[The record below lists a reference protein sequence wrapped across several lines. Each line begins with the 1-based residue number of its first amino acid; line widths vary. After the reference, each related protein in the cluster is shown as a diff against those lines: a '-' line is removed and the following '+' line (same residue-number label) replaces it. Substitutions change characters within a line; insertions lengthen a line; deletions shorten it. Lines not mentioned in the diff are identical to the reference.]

1 MTGIKICGID
11 RAEALEAA
19 IAALASHVGLVFYPP
34 SPRFLKTAEAAAL
47 AAQGKGRITR
57 VGLFVDPDDATL
69 ADGVATGLDA
79 IQLHGE
85 ESPARVAE
93 VKARF
98 GIDVWKVLPV
108 ANEGDVARA
117 DTYHGAADFL
127 LFDAK
132 TPKGALPGGMGLRFD
147 WSLLAAYRGATAW
160 GLAGGLNA
168 GNVAEAIVR
177 TGAPLVD
184 ASSGIESAP
193 GVKDAD
199 KIAAFCAAVR
209 TAQRP

>member
-19 IAALASHVGLVFYPP
+19 IAARASHVGFVFYPP
-34 SPRFLKTAEAAAL
+34 SPRFLKGATAAAL
-47 AAQGKGRITR
+47 ATKAEGRIIR

-69 ADGVATGLDA
+69 AEGVATGLDA

-98 GIDVWKVLPV
+98 GFDVWKVLPV
-108 ANEGDVARA
+108 ATADDIMRA
-117 DTYHGAADFL
+117 GTYHGAADFL
-127 LFDAK
+127 LFDAR

-147 WSLLAAYRGATAW
+147 WSLLAAYRGPTTW

-168 GNVAEAIVR
+168 VNVAEAIAR

-193 GVKDAD
+193 GVKDVA
-199 KIAAFCAAVR
+199 KIAAFCAAAHR
-209 TAQRP
+209 SA

>member
-19 IAALASHVGLVFYPP
+19 IAAGASHVGLVFFPP
-34 SPRFLKTAEAAAL
+34 SPRFLKPAPAAAL
-47 AAQGKGRITR
+47 ASQAKGRTIR

-69 ADGVATGLDA
+69 AEGVGSGLDA

-93 VKARF
+93 VKGRF
-98 GIDVWKVLPV
+98 GLPVWKVLPI
-108 ANEGDVARA
+108 ATSGDVVRA
-117 DTYHGAADFL
+117 DAYHGAADFL

-147 WSLLAAYRGATAW
+147 WSLLAAYRGPTPW
-160 GLAGGLNA
+160 GLAGGLNP
-168 GNVAEAIVR
+168 GNVADAVSR

-184 ASSGIESAP
+184 VSSGVERAP
-193 GVKDAD
+193 GVKDVAR
-199 KIAAFCAAVR
+199 IAAFCAAVR
-209 TAQRP
+209 A

>member
-19 IAALASHVGLVFYPP
+19 IAARASHVGLVYYPP
-34 SPRFLKTAEAAAL
+34 SPRFLKSAKAATL
-47 AAQGKGRITR
+47 ASQAKGRITR

-69 ADGVATGLDA
+69 AEGVATGLDA

-85 ESPARVAE
+85 ETPARVAE

-98 GIDVWKVLPV
+98 GLDVWKVLPV
-108 ANEGDVARA
+108 ATADDIARSEA
-117 DTYHGAADFL
+117 YHGAADFL

-147 WSLLAAYRGATAW
+147 WSLLAAYRGPTAW

-168 GNVAEAIVR
+168 GNVADAIAR
-177 TGAPLVD
+177 TSAPLVD
-184 ASSGIESAP
+184 ASSGIESAA
-193 GVKDAD
+193 GVKDVA
-199 KIAAFCAAVR
+199 KIAAFCDAAHR
-209 TAQRP
+209 A